1 MMDEYNESSPDPI
14 ADRTYAL
21 AKLVEAM
28 KGVEKGSPILSL
40 VQEHIKTITATC
52 KPMIEKGAA
61 VTSLKLVKP
70 I

>member
-1 MMDEYNESSPDPI
+1 
-14 ADRTYAL
+14 
-21 AKLVEAM
+21 M